1 MSTAVNSYSISSPP
15 PASVPPMP
23 TSTASAGSDDR
34 RRSTFDD
41 LLLLPSFPS
50 QFSNTQSYSCYS
62 TRQLPPTLPTAG
74 RPLGEEWQRK
84 YSTAPASPH
93 HHSYAVTPKNSPSVS
108 KAQLATPVTVNRHGQ
123 DALPSLRHLQLLP
136 DPRIQEYAYMYPDT
150 SEFTPWWK
158 RNLMHWCKS
167 TNYHSYTKIVHEVS
181 HDRTQ
186 LSALLRG
193 THSSTPQ
200 QNQQHQ
206 NEHQQYQFQ
215 QQQQQQHQY
224 QHQQHVPSV
233 LEPKDTFKELSNSAS
248 APMTPPMSP
257 GHDENLGSS
266 NLPVE
271 FTPFVS
277 DKLVQTVKKELHTP
291 SHRHR
296 KTNSFRALQLKRL
309 LDNRDVLSVN
319 SRPSCDKFKVT
330 KPTVNVANVTPAT
343 TTTAAAG
350 FIPSQLPTPSRS
362 NRSIGSAARQLA
374 LKMDA
379 RSSPSPTRIV
389 DNLDSNY
396 QSTPLNRSRSRSI
409 SPVRPATPPHGTQTS
424 KYHRFSLE
432 SPQSP
437 VVTSVKK
444 STFQG
449 ISAKTSP
456 TRRPSTSSH
465 GLRKCVSCHSSDSPC
480 WRPSWSGR
488 KQDQLCNSCGLRYKK
503 THTRCLNES
512 CRKIPTKGELS
523 IMKTNGVF
531 KEQREA
537 EEVAK
542 GYRCLFCNGIT
553 QTEGLL
559 ETTTMRNA

>member
-1 MSTAVNSYSISSPP
+1 MSAAVNSYSITPP
-15 PASVPPMP
+15 QPSSVPPMP
-23 TSTASAGSDDR
+23 TSAASAGSDDR
-34 RRSTFDD
+34 RRSAFDD
-41 LLLLPSFPS
+41 LLISPSLPS
-50 QFSNTQSYSCYS
+50 QFSNAQSYSCYS
-62 TRQLPPTLPTAG
+62 TRQMPPILPTST

-84 YSTAPASPH
+84 YNTAPASPH
-93 HHSYAVTPKNSPSVS
+93 HHSYAVTPKNSPSLS
-108 KAQLATPVTVNRHGQ
+108 KAQLATPVTINRHGQ
-123 DALPSLRHLQLLP
+123 ETLPSLRHLQLLP

-167 TNYHSYTKIVHEVS
+167 TNYHYYTKIVNEVS
-181 HDRTQ
+181 HDKTQ

-193 THSSTPQ
+193 ANSPPSPQ
-200 QNQQHQ
+200 L
-206 NEHQQYQFQ
+206 
-215 QQQQQQHQY
+215 QQQQHP
-224 QHQQHVPSV
+224 VPSV
-233 LEPKDTFKELSNSAS
+233 LEPKDTFRELSNNAS

-257 GHDENLGSS
+257 GHDENVSAS
-266 NLPVE
+266 NSPVE

-277 DKLVQTVKKELHTP
+277 DKLVQTVRRELLTP
-291 SHRHR
+291 NHRHK
-296 KTNSFRALQLKRL
+296 KTNSFKALQLKRL
-309 LDNRDVLSVN
+309 FDNRDVLSVN
-319 SRPSCDKFKVT
+319 SKPACDKFKVT
-330 KPTVNVANVTPAT
+330 KPTMNAANATTSRAT
-343 TTTAAAG
+343 TTATG
-350 FIPSQLPTPSRS
+350 FIPTQLPTPSRS

-379 RSSPSPTRIV
+379 RASPSPTRII
-389 DNLDSNY
+389 DNLESNY
-396 QSTPLNRSRSRSI
+396 ASTPSNRSRSRSI
-409 SPVRPATPPHGTQTS
+409 SPVRPATPPHGSQSS

-437 VVTSVKK
+437 VVTSNKK
-444 STFQG
+444 SAFQG

-465 GLRKCVSCHSSDSPC
+465 SLRKCVSCHSSDSPC

-523 IMKTNGVF
+523 IMKTNGIF
-531 KEQREA
+531 REQREEGEIA
-537 EEVAK
+537 R

-559 ETTTMRNA
+559 ETTTNND